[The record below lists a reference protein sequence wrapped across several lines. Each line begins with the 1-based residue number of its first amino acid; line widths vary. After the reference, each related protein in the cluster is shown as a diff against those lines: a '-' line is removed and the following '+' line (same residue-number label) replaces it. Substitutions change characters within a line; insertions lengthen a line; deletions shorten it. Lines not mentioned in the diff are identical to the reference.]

1 MYRTSNPAL
10 GESALRRL
18 QSRAGVG
25 TGGRTMTVGGTA
37 VKALVLLAVAAVS
50 AAFVWSAYFG
60 GRQDAAAGAV
70 MVGAAGGLV
79 VGLVTCFVPRV
90 APWTAPLYAVLE
102 GMLLGGVSA
111 MFEQQY
117 QGLPMQAVGLTFG
130 TLFVLL
136 GAYAT
141 GIVRATD
148 RFRAGIT
155 AATLGIAVYYLI
167 SFAGS
172 FFGFTLPLIHDNG
185 WMGIGF
191 SLVVTA
197 VAALNYV
204 LDFDFVER
212 GARAGLDRRM
222 EWYGAFGLL
231 VTTVWLY
238 LELLRLLG
246 KLRSRD

>member
-10 GESALRRL
+10 GESALKRL
-18 QSRAGVG
+18 QAGAGVG
-25 TGGRTMTVGGTA
+25 ARTMTVGGTA
-37 VKALVLLAVAAVS
+37 LKTLVLLVAAAVS
-50 AAFVWSAYFG
+50 AAFVWSAYFAGNREAVG
-60 GRQDAAAGAV
+60 GAILVGAV
-70 MVGAAGGLV
+70 GGLV
-79 VGLVTCFVPRV
+79 VGIATVFVPRL

-111 MFEQQY
+111 TYEQQY

-136 GAYAT
+136 AAYST
-141 GIVRATD
+141 GLLRATD

-155 AATLGIAVYYLI
+155 AATLGIGVYYLI
-167 SFAGS
+167 AFAGS
-172 FFGFTLPLIHDNG
+172 FFGVRMPLIHDNG

-191 SLVVTA
+191 SLVVVA

>member
-10 GESALRRL
+10 GESALERL
-18 QSRAGVG
+18 RAQAGVG
-25 TGGRTMTVGGTA
+25 ARTMTVGSTA
-37 VKALVLLAVAAVS
+37 LKTLVLLVVASVS
-50 AAFVWSAYFG
+50 AAFVWSAYFAGNREAVG
-60 GRQDAAAGAV
+60 GAILVGAV
-70 MVGAAGGLV
+70 GGLV
-79 VGLVTCFVPRV
+79 VGLVTVFVPRV

-111 MFEQQY
+111 TYEQQY
-117 QGLPMQAVGLTFG
+117 HGLPMQAVGLTFG

-136 GAYAT
+136 AAYST
-141 GIVRATD
+141 GLLRATD
-148 RFRAGIT
+148 RFRAGVT

-167 SFAGS
+167 AFAGS
-172 FFGFTLPLIHDNG
+172 FFGVQMPLIHDNG

-191 SLVVTA
+191 SLVVVA

-212 GARAGLDRRM
+212 GTRAGLDRRM

>member
-18 QSRAGVG
+18 QARAGVG
-25 TGGRTMTVGGTA
+25 ARTMTVGGTA
-37 VKALVLLAVAAVS
+37 LKTLLLLVVATVS

-60 GRQDAAAGAV
+60 GNPEAAGGAAVAGAV
-70 MVGAAGGLV
+70 GGLV
-79 VGLVTCFVPRV
+79 VALVTVFKPGV

-111 MFEQQY
+111 LYEQRY
-117 QGLPMQAVGLTFG
+117 QGLPLQAVGLTFG

-136 GAYAT
+136 LAYST
-141 GIVRATD
+141 GMLRATD

-167 SFAGS
+167 AFAGS
-172 FFGFTLPLIHDNG
+172 FFGVRMPLIHDNG
-185 WMGIGF
+185 WLGIGF
-191 SLVVTA
+191 SLVVVA

-246 KLRSRD
+246 KLRSRN

>member
-10 GESALRRL
+10 GESAFQRM
-18 QSRAGVG
+18 QASVGVG
-25 TGGRTMTVGGTA
+25 ARTMTVGGTA
-37 VKALVLLAVAAVS
+37 LKTLVLLIVATVS
-50 AAFVWSAYFG
+50 AAMVWSAYFG
-60 GRQDAAAGAV
+60 GNAEAAMGAV
-70 MVGAAGGLV
+70 MVGAVGGLV
-79 VGLVTCFVPRV
+79 LGLVTCFVPRL

-102 GMLLGGVSA
+102 GMMLGGVSA
-111 MFEQQY
+111 TFEQQY
-117 QGLPMQAVGLTFG
+117 QGLPVQAVGLTFG

-136 GAYAT
+136 ACYAT

-148 RFRAGIT
+148 RFRAWIT

-167 SFAGS
+167 AFVGG
-172 FFGFTLPLIHDNG
+172 FFGMRMPLIHDNG

-212 GARAGLDRRM
+212 GVKAGADKRM
-222 EWYGAFGLL
+222 EWYGAFGIL

-238 LELLRLLG
+238 IELLRLLS

>member
-10 GESALRRL
+10 GESALKRL
-18 QSRAGVG
+18 QAHAGVG
-25 TGGRTMTVGGTA
+25 ASTMTVGGTA
-37 VKALVLLAVAAVS
+37 LKTLVLLVVAAAS
-50 AAFVWSAYFG
+50 AGWVWSAYFG
-60 GRQDAAAGAV
+60 GSPDAALAAAT
-70 MVGAAGGLV
+70 VGGIGGLA

-102 GMLLGGVSA
+102 GLLLGGVSA
-111 MFEQQY
+111 MYEQQY
-117 QGLPMQAVGLTFG
+117 QGLPLQAVGLTFG

-136 GAYAT
+136 AAYST
-141 GIVRATD
+141 GLLRATD

-167 SFAGS
+167 AFAGS
-172 FFGFTLPLIHDNG
+172 FFGFQMPLIHDNG
-185 WMGIGF
+185 WLGIGF
-191 SLVVTA
+191 SLVVVA

>member
-10 GESALRRL
+10 GESALKRL
-18 QSRAGVG
+18 QAQAGVG
-25 TGGRTMTVGGTA
+25 ARSMTVGGTA
-37 VKALVLLAVAAVS
+37 LKTLVLLVVAAVS

-60 GRQDAAAGAV
+60 GNPEAAGGAALAGAV
-70 MVGAAGGLV
+70 GGLV
-79 VGLVTCFVPRV
+79 VGLVTIFVPRV

-111 MFEQQY
+111 LYEQQY
-117 QGLPMQAVGLTFG
+117 QGLPLQAVGLTFG

-136 GAYAT
+136 AAYST
-141 GIVRATD
+141 GLLRATD

-167 SFAGS
+167 AFAGS
-172 FFGFTLPLIHDNG
+172 FFGVQMPLIHDNG
-185 WMGIGF
+185 WLGIGF
-191 SLVVTA
+191 SLVVVA

>member
-10 GESALRRL
+10 GESALKRL
-18 QSRAGVG
+18 QTRAGVG
-25 TGGRTMTVGGTA
+25 AHTMTVGGTA
-37 VKALVLLAVAAVS
+37 LKTLVLLVVASVS
-50 AAFVWSAYFG
+50 AAFVWSAYFAG
-60 GRQDAAAGAV
+60 NREAVGGAV
-70 MVGAAGGLV
+70 LVGAVGGLV
-79 VGLVTCFVPRV
+79 VGIATCFVPRL

-111 MFEQQY
+111 TYEQQY

-136 GAYAT
+136 AAYST
-141 GIVRATD
+141 GLLRATD

-167 SFAGS
+167 AFAGS
-172 FFGFTLPLIHDNG
+172 FFGIAMPLIHDNG

-191 SLVVTA
+191 SLVVVA